1 MSMSKSVMR
10 RQQGL
15 SLVEL
20 MIALVLGLIVVSGLF
35 NMYLG
40 STRSSQ
46 FSDGL
51 QRMQENG
58 RYGISTLQKGVRL
71 AGYSPDTPL
80 DPFDIAASN
89 DTTLVAQMRRAYDCN
104 GGSTATT
111 GGLAV
116 NTYTLDTS
124 SGDPL
129 TYKLVCTGNSPGAAP
144 MTLVEGVEAF
154 RVLYGIDSDDDDIP
168 EKYIPYNAGINSR
181 QISSLRFALLVNSG
195 KAIRTRPVTDN
206 YVLLDT
212 EVSKSDRVARTVFTN
227 TVKLR
232 NRR

>member
-1 MSMSKSVMR
+1 MNKSTLR
-10 RQQGL
+10 KQQGL
-15 SLVEL
+15 SLIEL

-40 STRSSQ
+40 STRSSH

-71 AGYSPDTPL
+71 AGYSPDVPL
-80 DPFDIAASN
+80 APFDIAASD

-104 GGSTATT
+104 GGSTAST

-116 NTYTLDTS
+116 NTYSLDTS

-129 TYKLVCTGNSPGAAP
+129 TYKLVCEGNSPDAAP
-144 MTLVEGVEAF
+144 MTLIEGVEAF

-168 EKYIPYNAGINSR
+168 EKYIPYNASINAR
-181 QISSLRFALLVNSG
+181 QVSSLRFALLVNSG
-195 KAIRTRPVTDN
+195 TPIRTRPVTDT

-212 EVSKSDRVARTVFTN
+212 EIPKSDRVARTVFTS